1 MVVDFT
7 RFDKLFSALDNLTED
22 KIWLFA
28 VDKDVQDEMI
38 RINTED
44 QLEEE
49 GIDSLGRKLGDYA
62 PSTIAYKRRKGQR
75 YDHVTLKD
83 EGDFYNSFNVKVNV
97 NEIIIDAD
105 DSSKYNK
112 PLFEVWGV
120 DVLGLTDENM
130 TYIKEM
136 ILENYIKFVLNELL
150 SDY

>member
-7 RFDKLFSALDNLTED
+7 RLDKLFSALDNLNED
-22 KIWLFA
+22 QIWLFA
-28 VDKDVQDEMI
+28 VDKDVQDEII

-83 EGDFYNSFNVKVNV
+83 TGDFYNSFNVKVNV
-97 NEIIIDAD
+97 NEIIIYAD

-120 DVLGLTDENM
+120 DVLGLTDDNM
-130 TYIKEM
+130 NYIKEM

-150 SDY
+150 SYN

>member
-7 RFDKLFSALDNLTED
+7 RLDRLFSALDNLTED
-22 KIWLFA
+22 KIWLFS
-28 VDKDVQDEMI
+28 VDKDVQDEII

-120 DVLGLTDENM
+120 DVLGLTDDNM
-130 TYIKEM
+130 NYIKQM
-136 ILENYIKFVLNELL
+136 ILENYINFVLNELL
-150 SDY
+150 SDN

>member
-7 RFDKLFSALDNLTED
+7 RLDKLFSALDNLNED
-22 KIWLFA
+22 QIWLFA
-28 VDKDVQDEMI
+28 VDNDVQNEII

-49 GIDSLGRKLGDYA
+49 GIDSLGRKLGNYA

-120 DVLGLTDENM
+120 DVLGLTDDNM
-130 TYIKEM
+130 NYIKEM

-150 SDY
+150 SYN

>member
-1 MVVDFT
+1 MIVDFT
-7 RFDKLFSALDNLTED
+7 RLDRLFSALDNLSED

-28 VDKDVQDEMI
+28 VDKDVQDEII

-83 EGDFYNSFNVKVNV
+83 TGDFYNSFNVKVNV

-112 PLFEVWGV
+112 PLFEV
-120 DVLGLTDENM
+120 
-130 TYIKEM
+130 
-136 ILENYIKFVLNELL
+136 
-150 SDY
+150 

>member
-7 RFDKLFSALDNLTED
+7 RLDRLFSALDNLTED
-22 KIWLFA
+22 KIWLFS
-28 VDKDVQDEMI
+28 VDKDVQDEII

-112 PLFEVWGV
+112 PLFEVWGI
-120 DVLGLTDENM
+120 DVLGLTDDNM
-130 TYIKEM
+130 NYIKQM
-136 ILENYIKFVLNELL
+136 ILENYINFVLNELL
-150 SDY
+150 SDN

>member
-7 RFDKLFSALDNLTED
+7 RLDKLFSALDNLNED
-22 KIWLFA
+22 QIWLFA

-120 DVLGLTDENM
+120 DVLGLTDDNM
-130 TYIKEM
+130 NYIKEM

-150 SDY
+150 SYN

>member
-1 MVVDFT
+1 MIVDFT
-7 RFDKLFSALDNLTED
+7 RLDRLFSALNNLSED

-28 VDKDVQDEMI
+28 VDKDVQDEII

-120 DVLGLTDENM
+120 DVLGLTDDNM
-130 TYIKEM
+130 NYIKEM

-150 SDY
+150 SYN

>member
-7 RFDKLFSALDNLTED
+7 RLDKLFSALDNLNED
-22 KIWLFA
+22 QIWLFA
-28 VDKDVQDEMI
+28 VDKDVQDEII

-120 DVLGLTDENM
+120 DVLGLTDDNM
-130 TYIKEM
+130 NYIKEM

-150 SDY
+150 SYN

>member
-7 RFDKLFSALDNLTED
+7 RLDKLFSALDNLNED
-22 KIWLFA
+22 QIWLFA
-28 VDKDVQDEMI
+28 VDNDVQDEII

-120 DVLGLTDENM
+120 DVLGLTDDNM
-130 TYIKEM
+130 NYIKEM
-136 ILENYIKFVLNELL
+136 ILENYIKFLLNELL
-150 SDY
+150 SYN

>member
-1 MVVDFT
+1 MIVDFT
-7 RFDKLFSALDNLTED
+7 RLDRLFSALDNLSED

-28 VDKDVQDEMI
+28 VDKDVQDEII

-120 DVLGLTDENM
+120 DVLGLTDDNM
-130 TYIKEM
+130 NYIKEM

-150 SDY
+150 SYN

>member
-7 RFDKLFSALDNLTED
+7 RLDRLFSALDNLTED
-22 KIWLFA
+22 KIWIFA
-28 VDKDVQDEMI
+28 VDKDVQDEII
-38 RINTED
+38 RINTEE

-120 DVLGLTDENM
+120 DVLGLTDDNM
-130 TYIKEM
+130 NYIKQM
-136 ILENYIKFVLNELL
+136 ILENYINFVLNELL
-150 SDY
+150 SDN

>member
-1 MVVDFT
+1 MIVDFT
-7 RFDKLFSALDNLTED
+7 RLDRLFSALENLSED

-28 VDKDVQDEMI
+28 VDKDVQDEII

-120 DVLGLTDENM
+120 DVLGLTDDNM
-130 TYIKEM
+130 NYIKEM

-150 SDY
+150 SYN

>member
-7 RFDKLFSALDNLTED
+7 RLDKLFSALDNLTED

-136 ILENYIKFVLNELL
+136 ILENYINFVLNELL

>member
-7 RFDKLFSALDNLTED
+7 RLDKLFSALDNLTED

-83 EGDFYNSFNVKVNV
+83 EGDFYNSFNIKVNV

-130 TYIKEM
+130 NYIKEM
-136 ILENYIKFVLNELL
+136 ILENYINFVLNELL

>member
-7 RFDKLFSALDNLTED
+7 RLDKLFSALDNLTED

-28 VDKDVQDEMI
+28 VDKDVQEEMI

-83 EGDFYNSFNVKVNV
+83 EGDFYNSFNIKVNV

>member
-7 RFDKLFSALDNLTED
+7 RLDKLFSALDNLNED
-22 KIWLFA
+22 QIWLFA
-28 VDKDVQDEMI
+28 VDNDVQDEII

-112 PLFEVWGV
+112 PLFEVWGI
-120 DVLGLTDENM
+120 DVLGLTDDNM
-130 TYIKEM
+130 NYIKEM

-150 SDY
+150 SYN

>member
-7 RFDKLFSALDNLTED
+7 RLDKLFSALDNLTED

-130 TYIKEM
+130 NYIKEM
-136 ILENYIKFVLNELL
+136 ILENYINFVLNELL

>member
-7 RFDKLFSALDNLTED
+7 RLDKLFSALDNLTED

-44 QLEEE
+44 QLEEK

-83 EGDFYNSFNVKVNV
+83 EGDFYNSFNIKVNV

-130 TYIKEM
+130 NYIKEM
-136 ILENYIKFVLNELL
+136 ILENYINFVLNELL

>member
-7 RFDKLFSALDNLTED
+7 RLDRLFSALDNLTED

-28 VDKDVQDEMI
+28 VDKDVQDEII

-62 PSTIAYKRRKGQR
+62 PSTIAYKRQKGQR

-120 DVLGLTDENM
+120 DVLGLTDDNM
-130 TYIKEM
+130 NYIKQM
-136 ILENYIKFVLNELL
+136 ILENYINFVLNELL
-150 SDY
+150 SDN

>member
-7 RFDKLFSALDNLTED
+7 RLDKLFSALDNLNED
-22 KIWLFA
+22 QIWLFA

-120 DVLGLTDENM
+120 DVLGLTDDNM
-130 TYIKEM
+130 NYIKEM
-136 ILENYIKFVLNELL
+136 ILENYINFVLNELL
-150 SDY
+150 SYN

>member
-7 RFDKLFSALDNLTED
+7 RLDKLFSALDNLTED

-112 PLFEVWGV
+112 PLFEVWGI

>member
-1 MVVDFT
+1 MIVDFT
-7 RFDKLFSALDNLTED
+7 RLDKLFSALDNLSED

-28 VDKDVQDEMI
+28 VDKDVQDEII

-130 TYIKEM
+130 NYIKEM

-150 SDY
+150 SYN

>member
-7 RFDKLFSALDNLTED
+7 RLDKLFSALDNLNED
-22 KIWLFA
+22 QIWLFA
-28 VDKDVQDEMI
+28 VDNDVQDEMI

-120 DVLGLTDENM
+120 DVLGLTDDNM
-130 TYIKEM
+130 NYIKEM

-150 SDY
+150 SYN

>member
-1 MVVDFT
+1 MIVDFT
-7 RFDKLFSALDNLTED
+7 RLDRLFSALKNLSED

-28 VDKDVQDEMI
+28 VDKDVQDEII

-120 DVLGLTDENM
+120 DVLGLTDDNM
-130 TYIKEM
+130 NYIKEM

-150 SDY
+150 SYN

>member
-7 RFDKLFSALDNLTED
+7 RLDKLFSALDNLTED

>member
-7 RFDKLFSALDNLTED
+7 RLDRLFSALDNLTED

-28 VDKDVQDEMI
+28 VDKDVQNEII

-120 DVLGLTDENM
+120 DVLGLTDDNM
-130 TYIKEM
+130 NYIKQM
-136 ILENYIKFVLNELL
+136 ILENYINFVLNELL
-150 SDY
+150 SDN

>member
-7 RFDKLFSALDNLTED
+7 RLDKLFSALDNLNED
-22 KIWLFA
+22 QIWLFA

-49 GIDSLGRKLGDYA
+49 GIDSLGRKLVDYA

-120 DVLGLTDENM
+120 DVLGLTDDNM
-130 TYIKEM
+130 NYIKEM
-136 ILENYIKFVLNELL
+136 ILENYINFVLNELL
-150 SDY
+150 SYN

>member
-7 RFDKLFSALDNLTED
+7 RLDRLFSALDNLTED
-22 KIWLFA
+22 KIWIFA
-28 VDKDVQDEMI
+28 VDKDVQDEII

-120 DVLGLTDENM
+120 DVLGLTDDNM
-130 TYIKEM
+130 NYIKQM
-136 ILENYIKFVLNELL
+136 ILENYINFVLNELL
-150 SDY
+150 SDN

>member
-7 RFDKLFSALDNLTED
+7 RLDKLFSALDNLTED

-28 VDKDVQDEMI
+28 VDKDVQEEMI

-83 EGDFYNSFNVKVNV
+83 KGDFYNSFNVKVNV

-136 ILENYIKFVLNELL
+136 ILENYINFVLNELL

>member
-7 RFDKLFSALDNLTED
+7 RLDKLFSALDNLNED
-22 KIWLFA
+22 QIWLFA

>member
-7 RFDKLFSALDNLTED
+7 RLDRLFSALDNLTED
-22 KIWLFA
+22 KIWFFA
-28 VDKDVQDEMI
+28 VDKDVQDEII

-120 DVLGLTDENM
+120 DVLGLTDDNM
-130 TYIKEM
+130 NYIKQM
-136 ILENYIKFVLNELL
+136 ILENYINFVLNELL
-150 SDY
+150 SDN

>member
-28 VDKDVQDEMI
+28 VDKDVQNEMI

>member
-7 RFDKLFSALDNLTED
+7 RLDRLFSALDNLTED

-28 VDKDVQDEMI
+28 VDKDVQNEII

-49 GIDSLGRKLGDYA
+49 GIDSLGRKLGNYA

-120 DVLGLTDENM
+120 DVLGLTDDNM
-130 TYIKEM
+130 NYIKQM
-136 ILENYIKFVLNELL
+136 ILENYINFVLNELL
-150 SDY
+150 SDN

>member
-1 MVVDFT
+1 MIVDFT
-7 RFDKLFSALDNLTED
+7 RLDKLFSALDNLNED

-28 VDKDVQDEMI
+28 VDNDVQDEII

-49 GIDSLGRKLGDYA
+49 GIDSLGRQLGDYA

-83 EGDFYNSFNVKVNV
+83 TGDFYNSFNVKVNV

-120 DVLGLTDENM
+120 DVLGLTDDNM
-130 TYIKEM
+130 NYIKEM

-150 SDY
+150 SYN